1 MKVLW
6 YFAFSFLVFYSEPL
20 VRKNTWMRTTS
31 VTVTFF
37 FLEGAALKVTLSQK
51 CSQVFH
57 KIKRHTGN
65 RIWEII
71 YSWRFYRNGLTYVL
85 VLSWS
90 NIMKRKLTKIPE
102 KLSVAQCISRFTDA
116 KCCYYDLTVHETFL
130 PVNGEKLS

>member
-37 FLEGAALKVTLSQK
+37 FFESAALKVTLSQK

-102 KLSVAQCISRFTDA
+102 KLSVAQCIPRSTDA
-116 KCCYYDLTVHETFL
+116 KCCYYVLTVHETFL